1 MAVKKTRGGKKVN
14 TYTKRWT
21 EVQDSHVRHVWA
33 WPDGTNEI
41 TVDPTFY
48 ADSGIPVC
56 PDGGEFNGDDMI
68 YVRTE
73 ILS

>member
-1 MAVKKTRGGKKVN
+1 MATKKTLGGKTVKV
-14 TYTKRWT
+14 YTKKWKT
-21 EVQDSHVRHVWA
+21 VSDSQVRHVWSL
-33 WPDGTNEI
+33 PDGTGEI